1 MQIVHLSTGHLGG
14 AGLAA
19 RRLNAGLQ
27 AAGVNSSFFALENP
41 TYLPE
46 KGEYQIE
53 RSVIQRVET
62 GITTFTSKRLTRDSL
77 VTPISANLVN
87 REFLL
92 SLSKDAETIFHIHN
106 WFNIFSH
113 SQLAELSRE
122 FHLVLTLHD
131 QRLFTGACHYS
142 LGCQNFKTNCKCCPQ
157 LPKVFENIPS
167 RTLESDIDFSKVS
180 FVTPSNW
187 LMNLAKSS
195 KLLGKS
201 SGFVI
206 SNSFYGYESH
216 VGNRNNPGLTINVG
230 LAAMDFKSWI
240 KGGEIVNS
248 LMTNPMDRDKIKFL
262 ALSDFEDYRDFWRNI
277 DVLLVPSQADNSP
290 NVIHEA
296 KLWGIPVITSDVG
309 GIPEIVSEGFDRTIP
324 VNLLTPEAIKS
335 AILNVCK
342 FAPSIAIR
350 REISERHMK
359 FLNSSIPAHIDF
371 YKSLCDEQGLNW

>member
-19 RRLNAGLQ
+19 RRLNAGLH

-41 TYLPE
+41 TYLSK

-53 RSVIQRVET
+53 RSLIQRVET
-62 GITTFTSKRLTRDSL
+62 GITTFASKRLTKDSL
-77 VTPISANLVN
+77 VTPISANLVD

-92 SLSKDAETIFHIHN
+92 SVSNDAETVFHVHN
-106 WFNIFSH
+106 WFNMFSH

-122 FHLVLTLHD
+122 FHMVLTLHD

-142 LGCQNFKTNCKCCPQ
+142 LGCQNFKKDCKCCPQ
-157 LPKVFENIPS
+157 LPRVFENIPS
-167 RTLESDIDFSKVS
+167 KTLDSDMDFSSVS

-195 KLLGKS
+195 KLLQNS
-201 SGFVI
+201 SGLVI

-216 VGNRNNPGLTINVG
+216 VNNRTSIGSAINVG
-230 LAAMDFKSWI
+230 FAAMDPKSWI
-240 KGGEIVNS
+240 KGGDLVNS
-248 LMTNPMDRDKIKFL
+248 LMAKQVNGDKFKFF

-290 NVIHEA
+290 NVIHES
-296 KLWGIPVITSDVG
+296 KLWGIPVIASDVG
-309 GIPEIVSEGFDRTIP
+309 GIPELISSNFDGLIPAQEISVERIESEIISK
-324 VNLLTPEAIKS
+324 NLLKTN
-335 AILNVCK
+335 LV
-342 FAPSIAIR
+342 
-350 REISERHMK
+350 ERQQVAATHK
-359 FLNSSIPAHIDF
+359 KLLDSSVPAHLEL
-371 YKSLCDEQGLNW
+371 YKSLLSK